1 MTKKPHL
8 KASPRERQIIG
19 WREMVGLPEL
29 GVSALRA
36 KIDTGA
42 RTSALHAIDLRP
54 FEKDGAAWIE
64 FHVAQPGQPRSRR
77 CSARLIDERQIKNTS
92 GIPEQ
97 RYVIETLLVLG
108 GRRWQMEVSL
118 ANREEMG
125 FELILGRT
133 AIRRR
138 RLLVD
143 PGRSFLAGPPGGSPP
158 DRAEPDRA
166 EPDRA
171 APDRSDENAAPAT
184 ERPRRRKASRAN
196 HLQPGRQER

>member
-8 KASPRERQIIG
+8 KSSARERQVIG

-42 RTSALHAIDLRP
+42 RTSALHAIDLKP
-54 FEKDGAAWIE
+54 FEKDGAQWIG
-64 FHVAQPGQPRSRR
+64 FHVAQRGQPRSRR
-77 CSARLIDERQIKNTS
+77 CSARVIDERQIKNTS
-92 GIPEQ
+92 GVSEQ

-108 GRRWQMEVSL
+108 QRRWRIEVSL
-118 ANREEMG
+118 ANREQMG

-143 PGRSFLAGPPGGSPP
+143 PGRSFLAGPPDSTPP
-158 DRAEPDRA
+158 GQPDQKA
-166 EPDRA
+166 NTA
-171 APDRSDENAAPAT
+171 I
-184 ERPRRRKASRAN
+184 ERPRTHKASRAN
-196 HLQPGRQER
+196 HLQTGR